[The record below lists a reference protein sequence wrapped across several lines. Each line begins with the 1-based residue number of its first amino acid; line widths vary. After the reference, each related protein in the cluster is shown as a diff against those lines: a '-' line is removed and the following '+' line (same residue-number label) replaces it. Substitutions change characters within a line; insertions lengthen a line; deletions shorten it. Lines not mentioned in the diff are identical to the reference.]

1 MINVEL
7 VNYIEKRVNDLADD
21 LEMNAAYSGSMSDGG
36 ASRKRE
42 NLEFWISGIRQEIPK
57 QYAQLADEFERKK
70 DPEYEKYLELKK
82 KFEGE

>member
-7 VNYIEKRVNDLADD
+7 VNYIEKRVND
-21 LEMNAAYSGSMSDGG
+21 
-36 ASRKRE
+36 
-42 NLEFWISGIRQEIPK
+42 
-57 QYAQLADEFERKK
+57 LADEFERKK

>member
-1 MINVEL
+1 MLDKEL

-42 NLEFWISGIRQEIPK
+42 DLKLWLSGVRQEVPK
-57 QYAQLADEFERKK
+57 QYAQLANKFESKK
-70 DPEYEKYLELKK
+70 DAEYQKYLELKK

>member
-1 MINVEL
+1 MIDEEL

-21 LEMNAAYSGSMSDGG
+21 LEMNAAYGGSMSDGG

-42 NLEFWISGIRQEIPK
+42 NLEFWLSGVRQDVPK
-57 QYAQLADEFERKK
+57 QYAQLVKEFESKK
-70 DPEYEKYLELKK
+70 DPEYQKYLELKK

>member
-21 LEMNAAYSGSMSDGG
+21 LEMNAAYSGSMSDSG

-42 NLEFWISGIRQEIPK
+42 NLEFWLSGVRQDVPK
-57 QYAQLADEFERKK
+57 QYAQLANEFERKK
-70 DPEYEKYLELKK
+70 DPEYQKYLELKK

>member
-42 NLEFWISGIRQEIPK
+42 NLEFWLSGVRQDVPK
-57 QYAQLADEFERKK
+57 QYAQLVKEFESKK
-70 DPEYEKYLELKK
+70 DPEYQKYLELKK

>member
-1 MINVEL
+1 MLDKGL
-7 VNYIEKRVNDLADD
+7 VNYIEKRVNDIADN
-21 LEMNAAYSGSMSDGG
+21 LEMNAAYSGSMSDSG

-42 NLEFWISGIRQEIPK
+42 NLEFWISGIRQDVPK
-57 QYAQLADEFERKK
+57 QYAQLSDEFERKK

>member
-7 VNYIEKRVNDLADD
+7 VYYIEKRVNDLADD

-42 NLEFWISGIRQEIPK
+42 NLEFWLSGVRQDVPK

>member
-1 MINVEL
+1 MLDKGL

-21 LEMNAAYSGSMSDGG
+21 LEMNAAYSGSMSDSG

-42 NLEFWISGIRQEIPK
+42 NLAFWLSGVRQDVPK
-57 QYAQLADEFERKK
+57 QYAQLANEFESKK
-70 DPEYEKYLELKK
+70 DPEYQKYLELKK

>member
-42 NLEFWISGIRQEIPK
+42 NLEFWLSGIRQDVPK

-70 DPEYEKYLELKK
+70 DPEYQKYLELKK

>member
-7 VNYIEKRVNDLADD
+7 VNYIEKRVKDLADD